1 MSYLFHLDRRETWNT
16 EVFLNGR
23 VEGEWRAIRYFHIK
37 PARLA
42 VDYVLFQNNV
52 YDSLCVAQNYFSF
65 LRISVG
71 KWCNFTRVVEVIDA
85 SVHWL
90 Q

>member
-16 EVFLNGR
+16 EVFLNFYM
-23 VEGEWRAIRYFHIK
+23 GEWRAIRYFHIK
-37 PARLA
+37 PACLA

-52 YDSLCVAQNYFSF
+52 YDGLRVVQNYFSF